1 MTQHFFIPHPALQDF
16 VSNIMIFHAVS
27 DISFVCPFPPIPQHC
42 IYFYINDPVRIQKGG
57 EREFTTKAASLTVG
71 AQLTR
76 IDINIGN
83 NHLMLCV
90 SFHPGGLHRL
100 LNIPMH
106 SMMDKDVDTSLLF
119 KKEISE
125 VNERLKEAETYEA
138 MKAIAEHFLL
148 KKLSQLRAA
157 LPFDKAMQFLVQHDG
172 NISMDKIAS
181 LSCLSIRQFER
192 KCKERIGL
200 PPKLFARLTRF
211 SKAYRMKEQ
220 QPHLN
225 WTSLAYECGY
235 FDQMHLIR
243 DFKEFTGVTPSFID
257 KELGETT
264 LRLQANL
271 KL

>member
-1 MTQHFFIPHPALQDF
+1 
-16 VSNIMIFHAVS
+16 MIFHAVS
-27 DISFVCPFPPIPQHC
+27 DRPFICPFPPVPQHC
-42 IYFYINDPVRIQKGG
+42 IYFYIHDPVSIQKAG
-57 EREFTTKAASLTVG
+57 EKEFICKPSSIAVG

-76 IDINIGN
+76 VNINISN

-90 SFHPGGLHRL
+90 TFRPGGLHRL
-100 LNIPMH
+100 LNVPMH
-106 SMMDKDVDTSLLF
+106 TMMDTDVDTSFLF

-125 VNERLKEAETYEA
+125 VNEQLKEAGSYET
-138 MKAIAEHFLL
+138 MKMIAENFLL
-148 KKLSQLRAA
+148 QKISGLRSA

-172 NISMDKIAS
+172 NISIDKIAS

-211 SKAYRMKEQ
+211 SKAYRLKEQ
-220 QPHLN
+220 RPHLH

-257 KELGETT
+257 KELSETK